1 MNQNSMSHVVFKIVL
16 SMLYAQLWLNSKLLA
31 LIWCTCTYIYA
42 YMAEGEFDI
51 PLQGATHCTFMTS
64 ELYTYI
70 GLTPTLDSYLFLLLF
85 SVQTKHWRLPCIF
98 LPFVLIVVDYMYS
111 TGCCIG
117 RINLLRVKLY
127 FLTE

>member
-1 MNQNSMSHVVFKIVL
+1 MNQNSMSRVVFSLFCLCYMPSYNWSLNYWHLHDVHVL
-16 SMLYAQLWLNSKLLA
+16 TYMHIWQKESWHTIARGSTLYFYDLW
-31 LIWCTCTYIYA
+31 TVYIYRV
-42 YMAEGEFDI
+42 D
-51 PLQGATHCTFMTS
+51 TH
-64 ELYTYI
+64 I
-70 GLTPTLDSYLFLLLF
+70 RHSYLFLLLF